1 MLPTW
6 LITDDVKLE
15 HRAGVMFARVFH
27 RQVTFFTLSLLYPLE
42 PRQRL
47 RPEFSEWAVELHY
60 LERRSFSINYL
71 EFFYMGDYLLHL
83 FIQSRACLP
92 SCSVVS
98 DSVTLRIVACQ
109 APLSMGFFRQEYW
122 SGLPCSPPGD
132 LPNSEIEPT
141 SPVSPALAD
150 GFFTTVPA
158 IRNLPAN
165 AGDVGSIPGSGRFP
179 GGGNGNPFQYSCLEN
194 PMNRAVCRLQSM
206 G

>member
-132 LPNSEIEPT
+132 LPNSGIELMI
-141 SPVSPALAD
+141 PVSPGLQADSSPTLGKPIQSFMSIQYWYELMNTYLILWVTIQYYFIYLAD
-150 GFFTTVPA
+150 
-158 IRNLPAN
+158 
-165 AGDVGSIPGSGRFP
+165 
-179 GGGNGNPFQYSCLEN
+179 
-194 PMNRAVCRLQSM
+194 
-206 G
+206 